1 MKFRGI
7 PWNFTAK
14 VCEILVKLYLHF
26 CTFAQMIKHFR
37 WNPSCLSVT
46 ACVWQWGLV
55 ASVFTANCLVVSLY
69 KKLQPLQMESSLWC
83 LVCFFL
89 FYNTFGGRF
98 IRQKDLSFQ
107 CILMKYSSSVVFWTT
122 KENWRI
128 CRNWKGRRGW
138 NFGGWKYVISE
149 NFRHIPVSNT
159 SVQKE

>member
-1 MKFRGI
+1 MQHTEFREISRNSAEFHCKF
-7 PWNFTAK
+7 F
-14 VCEILVKLYLHF
+14 VKLYLHF
-26 CTFAQMIKHFR
+26 CSFAQMKKKHFR
-37 WNPSCLSVT
+37 LNPSCLSLT
-46 ACVWQWGLV
+46 AYVWQWGLV
-55 ASVFTANCLVVSLY
+55 ASVFTANCRVV
-69 KKLQPLQMESSLWC
+69 QPLQMESYLWC
-83 LVCFFL
+83 LVYFCL
-89 FYNTFGGRF
+89 FYNTFRGRF